1 MGQPQ
6 AEGKAPSEASQLPP
20 SPPKNLL
27 CKFFRRDEN
36 PRRGLCELSIYD
48 LRFRIVPGGYY
59 IAYLLS
65 DIL

>member
-36 PRRGLCELSIYD
+36 PRRGFDEATERSVD
-48 LRFRIVPGGYY
+48 GAAAG
-59 IAYLLS
+59 
-65 DIL
+65 